1 MLHLVDTMLDLAETE
16 AGLIHNME
24 IVNFTEFINDACEL
38 YQALAAE
45 SKIELESQIQP
56 QILIN
61 GNKQFL
67 QRLIGNLL
75 DNAIKYTAPGG
86 RVTINDEIVG
96 NDDLVKI
103 ADTGM
108 GIVSRQP
115 KLDII
120 A

>member
-1 MLHLVDTMLDLAETE
+1 MLDLAETE

-75 DNAIKYTAPGG
+75 DNAIKYNAPGG

-120 A
+120 P